1 MVPRATGARSTP
13 NIDSQ
18 ISSRVA
24 RDPLA
29 AQCWIFPRAP
39 LPSLERQTFRL
50 SSRDA
55 PSPEIQS
62 PGRSTRSPPLPRL
75 TLSTFLRGPQRSRNL
90 AATAGHHLLYP
101 LTGRGHGTDGRPRS
115 AAATAQPT
123 LQPPPPPP
131 PVRAAPP
138 PARSPRHLPAL
149 PAAPRSLACWG
160 GASDRDA
167 PPVAMGTA
175 AGGACAEGPG
185 AELSPR
191 TRALAWR
198 RDRGDGPAGQ
208 RSRVSPE
215 TPPGSALGPRAPTL
229 PRLTQNICS

>member
-101 LTGRGHGTDGRPRS
+101 LTGRGHRS
-115 AAATAQPT
+115 ALHTPS
-123 LQPPPPPP
+123 L
-131 PVRAAPP
+131 
-138 PARSPRHLPAL
+138 PRP
-149 PAAPRSLACWG
+149 
-160 GASDRDA
+160 
-167 PPVAMGTA
+167 
-175 AGGACAEGPG
+175 
-185 AELSPR
+185 
-191 TRALAWR
+191 
-198 RDRGDGPAGQ
+198 GPAGLRELVWGERTSTGAPLGSQ
-208 RSRVSPE
+208 QALASPVTSPTGRARRGRGGGTSTPARAERSA
-215 TPPGSALGPRAPTL
+215 G
-229 PRLTQNICS
+229 